1 MVGPTRH
8 TDQGDSI
15 MMEAILLIA
24 VGALLV
30 IAYQNF
36 DSAGRL
42 CDSIIRR
49 SDEIIR
55 TLKSVKRDLKPK
67 KRRK

>member
-1 MVGPTRH
+1 MVE
-8 TDQGDSI
+8 I
-15 MMEAILLIA
+15 ILIIAIGSLL
-24 VGALLV
+24 L

-42 CDSIIRR
+42 CDSIIDR
-49 SDEIIR
+49 SNRILK
-55 TLKSVKRDLKPK
+55 TLKSVKKDLKPK

>member
-1 MVGPTRH
+1 M
-8 TDQGDSI
+8 I
-15 MMEAILLIA
+15 EAILLIA

-49 SDEIIR
+49 SDKIIK
-55 TLKSVKRDLKPK
+55 TLKSVKKDLKPK

>member
-1 MVGPTRH
+1 M
-8 TDQGDSI
+8 I
-15 MMEAILLIA
+15 EIILIIAIGSLL
-24 VGALLV
+24 L

-49 SDEIIR
+49 SDKIIR

-67 KRRK
+67 KRSK